1 MKRLLFYL
9 LILLIAAINP
19 IYAEGED
26 DFTNIEQMI
35 ENQRNIPN
43 QDYQDVVD
51 ALEEKKN
58 QIEEKELKKKQKK
71 IVGSGS
77 TLHLVPDNSVGDKEI
92 LNIKLNEEG
101 TVLNLPVQ
109 LVINETV
116 LEKGYYK
123 VLPAVNDDSGEKY
136 INLYQSEALK
146 AKIKMIETGDDFGK
160 DSLDFVE
167 IIPID
172 DSYTKLIF
180 GSLDFNGYIVLPYLN

>member
-9 LILLIAAINP
+9 LILLIAVINP

-26 DFTNIEQMI
+26 DFTNIDQMI

-51 ALEEKKN
+51 ALEEKKS

-146 AKIKMIETGDDFGK
+146 AKIKMIETDDDFGK
-160 DSLDFVE
+160 DSLDFAE

-180 GSLDFNGYIVLPYLN
+180 GSLDFNGYVALPYLD

>member
-26 DFTNIEQMI
+26 DFTNIDQMI

-146 AKIKMIETGDDFGK
+146 AKVKMIETGDDFGK

-180 GSLDFNGYIVLPYLN
+180 GSLDFNGYVVLPYLN

>member
-26 DFTNIEQMI
+26 DFTNIDQMI

-123 VLPAVNDDSGEKY
+123 VLPAVNDDNGEKY

-146 AKIKMIETGDDFGK
+146 AKVKMIETGDDFGK

-180 GSLDFNGYIVLPYLN
+180 GSLDFNGYVVLPYLN

>member
-9 LILLIAAINP
+9 LILSIASVNL
-19 IYAEGED
+19 IYAESED
-26 DFTNIEQMI
+26 DFSNIDQMI

-43 QDYQDVVD
+43 QDYQDVVE

-77 TLHLVPDNSVGDKEI
+77 TLHIVPDNSVGDKEI
-92 LNIKLNEEG
+92 LNIKLNEDG

-109 LVINETV
+109 LVVNEIV

-123 VLPAVNDDSGEKY
+123 VLPEVNDDSGEKY
-136 INLYQSEALK
+136 VNLYQSEALK
-146 AKIKMIETGDDFGK
+146 AKVKMIVTDDDFEK
-160 DSLDFVE
+160 DLLDFAE

-172 DSYTKLIF
+172 DFYAKLIF
-180 GSLDFNGYIVLPYLN
+180 GSLEFNGYVILPYVN

>member
-26 DFTNIEQMI
+26 DFTNIDQMI

-43 QDYQDVVD
+43 QDYQDVID
-51 ALEEKKN
+51 ALEEKKS

-123 VLPAVNDDSGEKY
+123 VLPVVNDDSGEKY
-136 INLYQSEALK
+136 INLYQSETLK
-146 AKIKMIETGDDFGK
+146 VKIKMIETDDDFGK
-160 DSLDFVE
+160 DSLDFAE

-180 GSLDFNGYIVLPYLN
+180 GSLDFNGYVVLPYLN

>member
-9 LILLIAAINP
+9 LILLIAVINP

-26 DFTNIEQMI
+26 DFTNIDQMI

-51 ALEEKKN
+51 ALEEKKS
-58 QIEEKELKKKQKK
+58 QIQEKELKKKQKK

-136 INLYQSEALK
+136 INLYQTEALK
-146 AKIKMIETGDDFGK
+146 AKIKMIETDDDFGK
-160 DSLDFVE
+160 DSLDFAE

-180 GSLDFNGYIVLPYLN
+180 GSLDFNGYVALPYLD

>member
-26 DFTNIEQMI
+26 DFTNIDQMI

-43 QDYQDVVD
+43 QDYQDVVE